1 MPENLRMGEE
11 DMPKKPERNP
21 VFYGQG
27 KQARTMQ
34 EQKDANPYARNSPAA
49 AWWLAG
55 WNDTDIEAKNL

>member
-1 MPENLRMGEE
+1 
-11 DMPKKPERNP
+11 MPKKPERKP

-27 KQARTMQ
+27 QRARQMH
-34 EQKDANPYARNSPAA
+34 EAKDTNPYARNSPAA